1 MKKLLSLLLAL
12 CMVFALAACGSES
25 TPAETEGTE
34 PPAESTEPVS
44 EEPVEAELT
53 IMMSFPQFMDQWETY
68 CRQFEAKMLEE
79 ENIDLTIN
87 LEMPSSGD
95 YESVLQTR
103 LTGDDAPDLFTL
115 HSNNIQ
121 TYYEAGHLTD
131 LSNEELAG
139 KIYPDV
145 AAMVTYNDM
154 LLGVPIESQ
163 AWGPLYNKAIFEEC
177 GLEVPN
183 TLDELRNVVEV
194 LEANGYTPF
203 MLAFQEQWVPQL
215 MTALT
220 LGGKVSGEVPDWVD
234 RMNAGEGSYSEMD
247 EIFYVIDLIMQHGTD
262 RAMETGAEA
271 GAAVFANGEAAMFVQ
286 GTWASGTIMSTN
298 PDMQLGVFALPV
310 NNNEDCTKI
319 NLSVSTTLAVH
330 PSSDQMDLALKFA
343 NYVLDDEDSSALFE
357 SCSFNPLA
365 TCHTYEPASWVADA
379 NVYVT
384 ERRSYKDLV
393 LPSAVTDEQGR
404 LLQEYYV
411 GSVTKD
417 DIITRLDEVYA
428 QAIAG

>member
-25 TPAETEGTE
+25 TPAETEGAE

-131 LSNEELAG
+131 LTNEELAG

-234 RMNAGEGSYSEMD
+234 RMNAGEGSYSEME
-247 EIFYVIDLIMQHGTD
+247 EIFDVIDLIMQHGTD

-271 GAAVFANGEAAMFVQ
+271 GAAAFANGEAAMFVQ
-286 GTWASGTIMSTN
+286 GTWASGTIMSTT

-384 ERRSYKDLV
+384 EGRSYKDLV